1 MNLTALQASIVQAV
15 TTIGGILVIFGVVNS
30 ETLQLVLS
38 AAVSLIGIVFQLIA
52 AKERQTN
59 AIVALSQ
66 AQLRAGISTR
76 KAV

>member
-76 KAV
+76 KAI

>member
-1 MNLTALQASIVQAV
+1 MNLTAQQASVVQAV
-15 TTIGGILVIFGVVNS
+15 TTVGGILVVFGVVDS
-30 ETLQLVLS
+30 ETLQVVLS
-38 AAVSLIGIVFQLIA
+38 AAVTLIGIVFQVVA